1 MSQGVVLHAGKS
13 FQARFGELA
22 GRASKLDVPKNVALK
37 KPADYKLVGKPI
49 KRDDVRTKVFAD
61 FTFMQD
67 VKVDGMVHARVIHP
81 DAYGAQL
88 ETVDDTH
95 AKKVPG
101 FLRTVH
107 VGNLLAVIANDEWA
121 ATRSARA
128 NALNSASILWWLD
141 RPYTTFTCT
150 LARAADAN
158 PSKKSCTSSV
168 CRSPTRRVFTFRSTT
183 AYGRPLR
190 STAATARVTII
201 TESGSETSFTI
212 PAARPAFVSPARKRS
227 AKAKRPLCRWWSA
240 RRP

>member
-1 MSQGVVLHAGKS
+1 MRQGKDVVGCERLARQQAVSEQTLLRSVLQAAVAVAAAAQWGVPASEITVSQGVVLHAGKS

-121 ATRSARA
+121 AIRSARA
-128 NALNSASILWWLD
+128 LKATWSDWKGLPAQAKLYDAVRALPLHDQGKVLE
-141 RPYTTFTCT
+141 R
-150 LARAADAN
+150 
-158 PSKKSCTSSV
+158 
-168 CRSPTRRVFTFRSTT
+168 
-183 AYGRPLR
+183 GRP
-190 STAATARVTII
+190 
-201 TESGSETSFTI
+201 
-212 PAARPAFVSPARKRS
+212 
-227 AKAKRPLCRWWSA
+227 
-240 RRP
+240 